1 MSPDLGTGFETM
13 GKTIE
18 ATYAKAVET
27 GTSQADIAET
37 LGQSANAMAKDLGFE
52 EDSKFVETLNSA
64 LDDTTDKIEGSKN
77 QTLLLQAAAAGID
90 LTTIIADG
98 KLVEEEIKQNKKFSN
113 EFEKLAVN
121 ILYTSSWLE
130 AQNIQ
135 RFKPYGISPQ
145 QYNVLRILRGSSPK
159 PLMLSDISSRMIDKN
174 SNATRLVE
182 KLRLKGFV
190 KREVCENNRRQ
201 VDIVITSKGLDL
213 LTEIDN
219 ATDTWGE
226 SFKSITK
233 SEAEALNNVLDRLR
247 E

>member
-1 MSPDLGTGFETM
+1 MRL
-13 GKTIE
+13 
-18 ATYAKAVET
+18 
-27 GTSQADIAET
+27 
-37 LGQSANAMAKDLGFE
+37 
-52 EDSKFVETLNSA
+52 
-64 LDDTTDKIEGSKN
+64 
-77 QTLLLQAAAAGID
+77 
-90 LTTIIADG
+90 
-98 KLVEEEIKQNKKFSN
+98 EEEIKQNKKFSN
-113 EFEKLAVN
+113 DFEKLAVN